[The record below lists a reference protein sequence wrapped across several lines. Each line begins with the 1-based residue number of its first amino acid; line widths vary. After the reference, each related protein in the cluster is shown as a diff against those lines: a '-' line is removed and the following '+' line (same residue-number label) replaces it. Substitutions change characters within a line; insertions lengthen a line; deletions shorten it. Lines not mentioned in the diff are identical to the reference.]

1 MFQGLDLN
9 VVENVEE
16 ADFVLAHGTE
26 ALGLPSGS
34 VSPRTLDELEKIL
47 EKSAARGLP
56 MIVANPD
63 YVTVEANVFHIMPGT
78 VSFTS

>member
-1 MFQGLDLN
+1 M
-9 VVENVEE
+9 EE

-34 VSPRTLDELEKIL
+34 VSPMPLDELEKIL

-56 MIVANPD
+56 HDRCQNPD
-63 YVTVEANVFHIMPGT
+63 YVTVEENVFHIMPGT
-78 VSFTS
+78 FTYIP

>member
-9 VVENVEE
+9 VVENVDE

-34 VSPRTLDELEKIL
+34 VSPIPLNELEKIL
-47 EKSAARGLP
+47 ERSAARGLP

-63 YVTVEANVFHIMPGT
+63 YVTVEANVFHIMPGA
-78 VSFTS
+78 FTYIS